1 MIYYKAI
8 CKQHSWES
16 PGLYLARASAIKS
29 ATAHRANTQ
38 GPHDIVILEVYIP
51 DDTLQIRSEVSI

>member
-8 CKQHSWES
+8 CRLHGWES
-16 PGLYLARASAIKS
+16 PGLYITRASAVKS
-29 ATAHRANTQ
+29 ASAHRGNTQ

-51 DDTLQIRSEVSI
+51 NASLQIRSEESI